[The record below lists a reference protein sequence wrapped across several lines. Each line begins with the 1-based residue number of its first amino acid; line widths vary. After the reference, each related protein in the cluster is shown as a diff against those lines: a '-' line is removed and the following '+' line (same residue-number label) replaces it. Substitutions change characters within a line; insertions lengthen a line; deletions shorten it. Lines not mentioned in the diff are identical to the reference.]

1 MIAKNE
7 KTRAFYDAY
16 QRDVLE
22 DDNEDFAHLEHD
34 DMDMLEEDDENE
46 PPETVS
52 AADIRDQLREAARN
66 NKGKEKVLKHQ
77 INSAMYLFLTIPFYL
92 TASYLQS

>member
-52 AADIRDQLREAARN
+52 AADIRDQLREAARSN
-66 NKGKEKVLKHQ
+66 GWSGLKRL
-77 INSAMYLFLTIPFYL
+77 SVRSTLMSSFSLKYGTGR
-92 TASYLQS
+92 